1 MTRNPPT
8 RIALRPIHPTLDL
21 GPYPDASQNSGRS
34 GIVLSPISYKHL
46 PNLGTTVYGTVVSA
60 I

>member
-8 RIALRPIHPTLDL
+8 RIALRPIHPTLNL
-21 GPYPDASQNSGRS
+21 GPYSDGSQNSGRS
-34 GIVLSPISYKHL
+34 GIVLSSISHRHL
-46 PNLGTTVYGTVVSA
+46 QNLGTTVYGTVVSA